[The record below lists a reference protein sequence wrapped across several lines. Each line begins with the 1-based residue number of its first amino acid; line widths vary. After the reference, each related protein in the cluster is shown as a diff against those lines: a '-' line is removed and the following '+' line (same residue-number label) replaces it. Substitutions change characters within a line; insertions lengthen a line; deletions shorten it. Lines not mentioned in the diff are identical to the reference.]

1 MLTFYHG
8 SGSRAYWVEQS
19 GLPAKEWAQVRSA
32 AIKVL
37 LNRSRDR
44 AAQLLEMDGWTVRDG
59 GNDWQDEFLVLYRE
73 VRVEEYDLYEKMS
86 RSPEDRAAF
95 TEVAKVLLEL
105 NVPIRFI
112 GAELTIDASP
122 DPVST
127 PKIENSSAVV
137 ERALIEA
144 ERWVTEG
151 SAISAVDR
159 AHTALHGFLRN
170 ICVAAGFHSPPDPS
184 LTDLLK
190 WLREKHPKFNGSGP
204 HREHSG
210 KLLKAMASV
219 CDTLNMLRN
228 RGSMAHANE
237 TLLDEA
243 DAMLAINA
251 SRTLLH
257 YIHHRL
263 ET

>member
-37 LNRSRDR
+37 LSRAKDR
-44 AAQLLEMDGWTVRDG
+44 AAELLEMTGWTVRDG
-59 GNDWQDEFLVLYRE
+59 GNDWQDEFRVLYRE
-73 VRVEEYDLYEKMS
+73 VRIEEYDLYEKMS

-95 TEVAKVLLEL
+95 TEIAKVLIEL
-105 NVPIRFI
+105 KIPIRFI
-112 GAELTIDASP
+112 GAELIIDASP

-127 PKIENSSAVV
+127 PKVENSSAVV

-144 ERWVTEG
+144 ERWVSEG

-159 AHTALHGFLRN
+159 AHTALHGFLRGV
-170 ICVAAGFHSPPDPS
+170 CVAAGFDAPDPS
-184 LTDLLK
+184 LTELLK
-190 WLREKHPKFNGSGP
+190 WLRESHPKFNTSGP
-204 HREHSG
+204 HREHSA

-219 CDTLNMLRN
+219 CDTLNTLRN